1 MLAAWWQSTNEAQL
15 QCAAAGRQCS
25 AGNDAQQ
32 AAMQLTATESRNRQ
46 QRSRQQRRQRQWRC
60 MQREPTRPP
69 SGDAPPRGRAG
80 VPREA
85 ENGKSSR
92 LGCGIHFSF

>member
-1 MLAAWWQSTNEAQL
+1 
-15 QCAAAGRQCS
+15 
-25 AGNDAQQ
+25 
-32 AAMQLTATESRNRQ
+32 MQLTATESRNRQ

-80 VPREA
+80 VPREGPKT
-85 ENGKSSR
+85 GKAVAS
-92 LGCGIHFSF
+92 LWNPFSFCPFDIEDIVPPLPDNRPAFTAGERVLKTVLYIC

>member
-1 MLAAWWQSTNEAQL
+1 
-15 QCAAAGRQCS
+15 
-25 AGNDAQQ
+25 
-32 AAMQLTATESRNRQ
+32 MQLTATESRNRQ

-80 VPREA
+80 VA
-85 ENGKSSR
+85 GGIENGKSSR
-92 LGCGIHFSF
+92 LAVESIFLSFCGIDIEDMVPQLLDNRTAFTAGERLLNKY

>member
-1 MLAAWWQSTNEAQL
+1 
-15 QCAAAGRQCS
+15 
-25 AGNDAQQ
+25 
-32 AAMQLTATESRNRQ
+32 MQLTATESRNRQ

-80 VPREA
+80 VPREGPKT
-85 ENGKSSR
+85 GKAVASAVESIYF
-92 LGCGIHFSF
+92 LSGVAISKYSAPTPS